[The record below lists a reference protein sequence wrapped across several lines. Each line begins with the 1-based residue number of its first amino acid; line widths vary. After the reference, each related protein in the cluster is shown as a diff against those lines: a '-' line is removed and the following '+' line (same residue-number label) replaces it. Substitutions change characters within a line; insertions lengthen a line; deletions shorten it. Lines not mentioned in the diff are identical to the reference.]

1 MNQHNNQLRYYSIFA
16 MLFLASNFT
25 YFSMSPRIISIFSML
40 EPGGILIFPFTF
52 FFSDIINEVYGYK
65 QARQLIWISV
75 FCLGF
80 FVSLSSLSMLIPSA
94 SIDKNASAFLDVFTN
109 YPKAFIAIGSA
120 TIISFLLNNYILAKL
135 KILTRGR
142 HYWLRSLI
150 STSIGHLIFSFIWA
164 IIFYHGKM
172 MPTDIVKM
180 TLYIY
185 IWKIMFEILLTPFSA
200 FIASW
205 LKKKEG
211 VDVYDYNTNFTPF
224 SLSVQ

>member
-1 MNQHNNQLRYYSIFA
+1 MITEKKLKYYPILS

-25 YFSMSPRIISIFSML
+25 YFSMSPRVIELFSLL

-75 FCLGF
+75 FCLAF
-80 FVSLSSLSMLIPSA
+80 FVLLSHLSMLVPSA
-94 SIDKNASAFLDVFTN
+94 TIDANSNAFKEVFNN
-109 YPKAFIAIGSA
+109 YPKAFAGIGSA
-120 TIISFLLNNYILAKL
+120 TIISFLTNNYILAKL
-135 KILTRGR
+135 KILAKGKY
-142 HYWLRSLI
+142 YWLRSLI
-150 STSIGHLIFSFIWA
+150 STSIGHIIFSFIWA
-164 IIFYHGKM
+164 VIFYFGKM
-172 MPTDIVKM
+172 PPAGIIKM

-185 IWKIMFEILLTPFSA
+185 FWKIIFEILLTPFSA

-205 LKKKEG
+205 LKNKEG

-224 SLSVQ
+224 SLSV